1 MNFEYEFLL
10 KELRLKDFVEEV
22 EKDRLVREVKSLRRK
37 RKPKLP
43 LLKLKSKSPERFSF
57 QN

>member
-22 EKDRLVREVKSLRRK
+22 EKDRLVREVKSSRRK
-37 RKPKLP
+37 RKPKL
-43 LLKLKSKSPERFSF
+43 LFLKLKSKSPVRFSF

>member
-10 KELRLKDFVEEV
+10 REYRLKDFVEEV
-22 EKDRLVREVKSLRRK
+22 EKDRLVREVKSSRRK

-43 LLKLKSKSPERFSF
+43 FFKFKSKSPVRFSF